1 MWYCK
6 SMMKDGEKT
15 MGRGFELLELVGRS
29 RGGLRGREI
38 AEALGVPVSTAFRQL
53 KFLVERGYLRSG
65 GGVYT
70 LGSTLIRLGNEAM
83 RQNPL
88 SRLAHGV
95 LSEFAEAT
103 SETVHLAERRGDR
116 VVYVDKVEG
125 SRSVRMGSMI
135 GNTSPLHCTG
145 VGKAILAFLPEKER
159 RELVEKLEL
168 TRFTDRTITER
179 RALVAE
185 LDRIRAQGYAVDD
198 CEHEPGV
205 FCVAAPVFDSA
216 GTVPG
221 AISVSGS
228 ELYLRGAQEALKERV
243 LAAAAAISAELR

>member
-1 MWYCK
+1 
-6 SMMKDGEKT
+6 MMKDGEKT

-29 RGGLRGREI
+29 RNGLRGREI
-38 AEALGVPVSTAFRQL
+38 AEALEIPVSTAFRQL

-70 LGSTLIRLGNEAM
+70 LGSALVRLGNEAM

-95 LSEFAEAT
+95 LSKLSEAT

-125 SRSVRMGSMI
+125 SRPVRMGSMI

-145 VGKAILAFLPEKER
+145 VGKVILAFLPEKEC
-159 RELVEKLEL
+159 RELIEKVEL
-168 TRFTDRTITER
+168 TRFTDRTITD
-179 RALVAE
+179 RAVLAAE
-185 LDRIRAQGYAVDD
+185 LGRVRLQGYAVDD

-205 FCVAAPVFDSA
+205 FCVAAPVFDS
-216 GTVPG
+216 TG
-221 AISVSGS
+221 AVLGAVSVSGS
-228 ELYLRGAQEALKERV
+228 ELYLREGQELLKERV
-243 LAAAAAISAELR
+243 RAAAAAISAELR